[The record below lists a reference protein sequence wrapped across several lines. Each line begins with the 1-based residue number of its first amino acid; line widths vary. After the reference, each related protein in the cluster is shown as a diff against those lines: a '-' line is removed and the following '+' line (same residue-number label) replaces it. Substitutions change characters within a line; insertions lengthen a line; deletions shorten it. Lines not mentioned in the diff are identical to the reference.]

1 MRKRNA
7 LCVKWVVV
15 MALAFTFHLSP
26 FTLNAQMAVGSWR
39 DCLDYS
45 SVYKIQAVDN
55 YIFAAS
61 RGGVFRFDTDEKVL
75 EYFSKSTG
83 INDVGVKDIAFDNVT
98 RSLLIAYNNSNLD
111 IISDGHVYN
120 LPDIMRSDIAADK
133 IINSI
138 RFKDGM
144 AYLSTA
150 FGIVVVD
157 LRRQEVSE
165 TYLLGDGG
173 TSIAVYD
180 IAFTSDSIYA
190 ATSDGLKRVSLSE
203 PHLSISDRWQIDTR
217 LAGVTFTMLAVLDNH
232 LWLAGYTSDIDSN
245 TLYALT
251 DTGFAPLDSGDIRA
265 LHSGGGFL
273 NVAFWNRVSR
283 YSTTLQLVDSITIYD
298 GWAPVSAYD
307 AVTDGQGCL
316 WAAHPWLGLVCLHPS
331 QRYYIQVDGPKSNDN
346 VYRLVPA
353 PNSVLLCPGGHKPTY
368 ENAYL
373 NPDLFVAEGLQWRQ
387 LDKSNGALDGR
398 YDVVD
403 AIVNPNDTAE
413 TLVVCWGDNGGVA
426 SVRDNK
432 VVQFYDQNTTDG
444 ALRQYV
450 SGSYSTLLVGALTF
464 DNDGNLWVLNSHSPY
479 ALVCRNANGVW
490 SHRSTEALSSQLHVD
505 KLIFD
510 SVNSFLWF
518 SGRENM
524 LYVHDGN
531 SRMAR
536 VNPNNGSKLA
546 TDVVNCFVQDYD
558 GNIWI
563 GTNKGIKVIYD
574 ASRAFA
580 AGSNGQTSP
589 VICSNITITNGDFY
603 EYLMAYENV
612 TAIAVDG
619 ANRKW
624 VGTASGGIY
633 LLSPNGMEQLQHF
646 TAASSPLFSDKIISI
661 AIQPKSGE
669 VYIGT
674 DYGVQVYRS
683 TATYA
688 ETTPAEHIYAFPNP
702 VRPGYEG
709 SVAIKG
715 FTRNALIHITDA
727 AGHVVFTTQALGGQV
742 VWNTRNADGNP
753 VATGVY
759 YVFAS
764 DAEGGNRSVAKIMI
778 IR

>member
-1 MRKRNA
+1 M
-7 LCVKWVVV
+7 
-15 MALAFTFHLSP
+15 
-26 FTLNAQMAVGSWR
+26 
-39 DCLDYS
+39 
-45 SVYKIQAVDN
+45 
-55 YIFAAS
+55 
-61 RGGVFRFDTDEKVL
+61 
-75 EYFSKSTG
+75 
-83 INDVGVKDIAFDNVT
+83 
-98 RSLLIAYNNSNLD
+98 
-111 IISDGHVYN
+111 
-120 LPDIMRSDIAADK
+120 
-133 IINSI
+133 
-138 RFKDGM
+138 
-144 AYLSTA
+144 
-150 FGIVVVD
+150 
-157 LRRQEVSE
+157 
-165 TYLLGDGG
+165 
-173 TSIAVYD
+173 
-180 IAFTSDSIYA
+180 
-190 ATSDGLKRVSLSE
+190 
-203 PHLSISDRWQIDTR
+203 
-217 LAGVTFTMLAVLDNH
+217 
-232 LWLAGYTSDIDSN
+232 
-245 TLYALT
+245 
-251 DTGFAPLDSGDIRA
+251 
-265 LHSGGGFL
+265 
-273 NVAFWNRVSR
+273 
-283 YSTTLQLVDSITIYD
+283 
-298 GWAPVSAYD
+298 
-307 AVTDGQGCL
+307 
-316 WAAHPWLGLVCLHPS
+316 
-331 QRYYIQVDGPKSNDN
+331 
-346 VYRLVPA
+346 
-353 PNSVLLCPGGHKPTY
+353 
-368 ENAYL
+368 

-464 DNDGNLWVLNSHSPY
+464 DNDGNIWVLNSHSPY

-510 SVNSFLWF
+510 SVNSFFWF

-661 AIQPKSGE
+661 AIQPESGE

-674 DYGVQVYRS
+674 DCGVQVYRS

-688 ETTPAEHIYAFPNP
+688 EATPSEHIYAFPNP

-709 SVAIKG
+709 PVAIKG
-715 FTRNALIHITDA
+715 FTRNALVHITDA
-727 AGHVVFTTQALGGQV
+727 AGHVVFTTQALGGQA